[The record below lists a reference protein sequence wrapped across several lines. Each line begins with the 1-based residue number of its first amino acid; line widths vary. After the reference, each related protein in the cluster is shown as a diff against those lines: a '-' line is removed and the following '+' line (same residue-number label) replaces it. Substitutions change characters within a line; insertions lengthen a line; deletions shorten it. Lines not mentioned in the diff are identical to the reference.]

1 MYELV
6 SEQTTSYM
14 SRTSLSIL
22 IELAYRDGEID
33 EREHRLIHQI
43 GEAHGILQEE
53 IVDLIDNPPKID
65 YDQLSNDERFEMLY
79 NLVRL
84 MKVDGKIFD
93 EEILYCLDVA
103 KRLGYPME
111 AVMELYGLVHA
122 NLKLTSE
129 INILKKK
136 YRV

>member
-1 MYELV
+1 
-6 SEQTTSYM
+6 M
-14 SRTSLSIL
+14 SKTSLSIL
-22 IELAYRDGEID
+22 IELAIRDGEID
-33 EREHRLIHQI
+33 DREHRLIHQI
-43 GEAHGILQEE
+43 GEAHGLEEEE
-53 IVDLIDNPPKID
+53 ITIMIDSPPQID
-65 YDQLSNDERFEMLY
+65 YSKLSEDERFEMLY

-103 KRLGYPME
+103 KRLKYPLE

-129 INILKKK
+129 INVLKRK
-136 YRV
+136 YSEA

>member
-1 MYELV
+1 
-6 SEQTTSYM
+6 M
-14 SRTSLSIL
+14 SKTSLAIL
-22 IELAYRDGEID
+22 IELANRDGEID

-43 GEAHGILQEE
+43 GEAHGLSIGE
-53 IVDLIDNPPKID
+53 IEDLISAPPRID
-65 YDQLSNDERFEMLY
+65 YSKLTEDERFEMLY
-79 NLVRL
+79 DLVRL

-103 KRLGYPME
+103 KRLHYPLE

-129 INILKKK
+129 INKLKRK
-136 YRV
+136 YREGESRN

>member
-1 MYELV
+1 
-6 SEQTTSYM
+6 M

-43 GEAHGILQEE
+43 GEAHGIDQEE
-53 IVDLIDNPPKID
+53 IAELIESPPNID

-129 INILKKK
+129 INVLKKK
-136 YRV
+136 YRVG